1 MSTKTRLVAR
11 TVCDLT
17 DRGHVIYN
25 DKMADG
31 RRSLKVWGWGEDEYY
46 RAKSLLEVMGC
57 NVKLVVNERFD
68 ARWGGNLV
76 VRRLHVTENVTY

>member
-11 TVCDLT
+11 TVCDVT
-17 DRGHVIYN
+17 GRGHVIYN

-57 NVKLVVNERFD
+57 NVKLVVKERFD
-68 ARWGGNLV
+68 ARWGGNIV

>member
-11 TVCDLT
+11 TVCDVT
-17 DRGHVIYN
+17 GKGHVIFN

-46 RAKSLLEVMGC
+46 RAKAQLEVMGC
-57 NVKLVVNERFD
+57 TVKLVVKERFD

>member
-11 TVCDLT
+11 TVCDFT
-17 DRGHVIYN
+17 GKGHVIYN

-46 RAKSLLEVMGC
+46 RAKSLLEAMNC
-57 NVKLVVNERFD
+57 TVKLDVKERFD
-68 ARWGGNLV
+68 ARWGGNII
-76 VRRLHVTENVTY
+76 VRRLHVTE

>member
-46 RAKSLLEVMGC
+46 RAKSLLEAMNC
-57 NVKLVVNERFD
+57 TVKLVVKERFD
-68 ARWGGNLV
+68 ARWGGNII
-76 VRRLHVTENVTY
+76 VRRLHVTE